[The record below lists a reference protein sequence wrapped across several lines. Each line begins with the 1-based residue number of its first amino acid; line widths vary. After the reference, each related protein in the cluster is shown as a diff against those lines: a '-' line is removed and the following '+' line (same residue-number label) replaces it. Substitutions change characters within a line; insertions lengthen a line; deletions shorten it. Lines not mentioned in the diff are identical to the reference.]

1 MDWQIVIKNIIRYR
15 WLLVAISTLFLWGCR
30 TVHSSTPT
38 SADQIQSTMQQS
50 INTDRRLSAP
60 SRRARHIP
68 ANVNDAL
75 LPPLS
80 RYVNPARETEP
91 RFDVSANKIP
101 AKEFFIGLVAYLS
114 LNALSPIFGTV
125 TFWGVFLQG
134 FISGILGIAAGIFV
148 LHLLKNEELAELI
161 KAFRTKFWRKKVIL
175 PTEGELP

>member
-101 AKEFFIGLVAYLS
+101 AKEFFIGLVAGTQYNMVVHPNINGTIS
-114 LNALSPIFGTV
+114 LN
-125 TFWGVFLQG
+125 
-134 FISGILGIAAGIFV
+134 
-148 LHLLKNEELAELI
+148 LKNVTLKQTMYAV
-161 KAFRTKFWRKKVIL
+161 KATYGY
-175 PTEGELP
+175 EYH